1 MSDKSRS
8 HRHGCCA
15 AIAVCAAMCLQW
27 LMRKT
32 LRLTGSKLSSGKFVA
47 SKASCR
53 ALRANSVKRSSSSD
67 NRATRCGA
75 LKTRGLRLARTLSPG
90 KIALTPA
97 PANAIK
103 LSLE

>member
-15 AIAVCAAMCLQW
+15 AIAVCAAIVPAVADAQDAEIDRIEAIERKVRRLESELQ
-27 LMRKT
+27 
-32 LRLTGSKLSSGKFVA
+32 RLK
-47 SKASCR
+47 
-53 ALRANSVKRSSSSD
+53 ANSVKRSSSSD